1 MSIVHKS
8 ISIVNKKSKLKEEKV
23 FKDFKLGNPPRNGTD
38 AHPSFVWAMQE
49 LTGTENAYYEY
60 INNNRETC
68 FYIRR
73 YEPFEKGNDSPKKRI
88 VPYSYDLIT
97 ATWVCHAWEKN
108 RPLFH
113 ENRLDL
119 HKPVIIVEGEKTVL
133 EAEKLFKEYDV
144 VTWSGGSKA
153 MGQTTYEVLKDKR
166 IILFPDNDKPGVL
179 AMHEVAKIL
188 IEEDI
193 SDDVSMVTLPK
204 GLPDGWDLADQINIP
219 GVTYE
224 GILDS
229 HTEYDPEEHSK
240 IWEKINK
247 RDDKKKTKQ
256 TVKAIAKDYCYVMA
270 NDMYN
275 KIGTGDFFN
284 SSQLN
289 NMHSHQ
295 VSDGTL
301 TEKLLNDPL
310 FPKAETFVTSAKFN
324 PGILEITKP
333 GTIPLIDKGT
343 VLNIYIPN
351 YLSPKEGDVKFLI
364 DLFIWLIGLDKW
376 KIIEQWIAYN
386 IQYPGD
392 KMKWAIVLVS
402 EIEGAGKGLLARVI
416 SRILG
421 SQNVNENANYKHLVN
436 THNTLLIGTQVLV
449 LNEVSLGDFKSKS
462 EGTNSLKNFVADD
475 IYSCN
480 FKGKPMVKLANFTN
494 ILLFSN
500 DITVLGLSNGSRRYY
515 FCKINRSEEEL
526 LKITDDNTFQRAWD
540 FVDSDE
546 GASFLINYFKNEVK
560 IPDITI
566 FKKRAPQTA
575 DLVELIEQSKH
586 PMQKILEHDL
596 TRPDI
601 LNRKVFA
608 NGFTGL
614 ITFDELNETLRTS
627 DKDATKQFKW
637 PSYGDDALYKFL
649 SSNSIRWNNGE
660 ATRQIFIKGVRQRFH
675 LLDDS
680 RCPIPGKSYKDLTPK
695 QIESIYLD
703 YVKICNAIS
712 NEELDYKDSI
722 EREPGLVAELKD
734 MISEWCKRGSYGEDI
749 KFRGL
754 DPDDVFNQLMDKTMK
769 LKSNDHFKVDNILR
783 MRVAIARGIRTPE
796 TILSDFSNDSPYAMK
811 PEINP
816 NMESK
821 TYPNGLGP
829 EKKLSINL

>member
-229 HTEYDPEEHSK
+229 NTEYDPEEHSK

-289 NMHSHQ
+289 NMTHCF
-295 VSDGTL
+295 L
-301 TEKLLNDPL
+301 KLKLL
-310 FPKAETFVTSAKFN
+310 
-324 PGILEITKP
+324 
-333 GTIPLIDKGT
+333 
-343 VLNIYIPN
+343 
-351 YLSPKEGDVKFLI
+351 
-364 DLFIWLIGLDKW
+364 
-376 KIIEQWIAYN
+376 
-386 IQYPGD
+386 
-392 KMKWAIVLVS
+392 
-402 EIEGAGKGLLARVI
+402 
-416 SRILG
+416 
-421 SQNVNENANYKHLVN
+421 
-436 THNTLLIGTQVLV
+436 
-449 LNEVSLGDFKSKS
+449 
-462 EGTNSLKNFVADD
+462 
-475 IYSCN
+475 
-480 FKGKPMVKLANFTN
+480 
-494 ILLFSN
+494 
-500 DITVLGLSNGSRRYY
+500 
-515 FCKINRSEEEL
+515 
-526 LKITDDNTFQRAWD
+526 
-540 FVDSDE
+540 
-546 GASFLINYFKNEVK
+546 
-560 IPDITI
+560 
-566 FKKRAPQTA
+566 
-575 DLVELIEQSKH
+575 
-586 PMQKILEHDL
+586 
-596 TRPDI
+596 
-601 LNRKVFA
+601 
-608 NGFTGL
+608 
-614 ITFDELNETLRTS
+614 
-627 DKDATKQFKW
+627 
-637 PSYGDDALYKFL
+637 
-649 SSNSIRWNNGE
+649 
-660 ATRQIFIKGVRQRFH
+660 
-675 LLDDS
+675 
-680 RCPIPGKSYKDLTPK
+680 
-695 QIESIYLD
+695 
-703 YVKICNAIS
+703 
-712 NEELDYKDSI
+712 
-722 EREPGLVAELKD
+722 
-734 MISEWCKRGSYGEDI
+734 
-749 KFRGL
+749 
-754 DPDDVFNQLMDKTMK
+754 
-769 LKSNDHFKVDNILR
+769 
-783 MRVAIARGIRTPE
+783 
-796 TILSDFSNDSPYAMK
+796 
-811 PEINP
+811 
-816 NMESK
+816 
-821 TYPNGLGP
+821 
-829 EKKLSINL
+829 